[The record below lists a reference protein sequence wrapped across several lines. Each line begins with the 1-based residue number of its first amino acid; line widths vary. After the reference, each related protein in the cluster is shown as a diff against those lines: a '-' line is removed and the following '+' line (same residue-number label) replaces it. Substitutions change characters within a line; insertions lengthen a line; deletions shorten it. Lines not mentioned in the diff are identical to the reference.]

1 MRMVLMG
8 DWLIGVV
15 MVAGGEVLEM
25 VEDWNNNFVRVC
37 LGTSASR
44 ERTYIFVRVKIVTL
58 EILKIYNISDF
69 APKISPF

>member
-25 VEDWNNNFVRVC
+25 VEDWNNNFVRVF